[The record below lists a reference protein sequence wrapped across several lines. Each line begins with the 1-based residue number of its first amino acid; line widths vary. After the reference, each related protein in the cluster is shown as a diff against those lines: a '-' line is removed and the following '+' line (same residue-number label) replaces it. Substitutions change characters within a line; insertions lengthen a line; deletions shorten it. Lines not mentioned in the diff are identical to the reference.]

1 MKRVLIFGRWTWPA
15 LLTFS
20 LAQAQTL
27 QLAEGPGRAETMKLC
42 RSCHELARSVSLRQD
57 RAGWSTTLRKMTA
70 FGMKATDKELEAVLD
85 YLTAHYPAEDVPKV
99 NVNTATA
106 IELESG
112 LSLRRSQ
119 AKAVIAYREKNG
131 EFKSLDDLKK
141 VPVLDAAVID
151 EKKDRI
157 AF

>member
-1 MKRVLIFGRWTWPA
+1 MKRVTSFGRLSVPA
-15 LLTFS
+15 LLIALS
-20 LAQAQTL
+20 ASAQGL
-27 QLAEGPGRAETMKLC
+27 PEGAGREETAKLC
-42 RSCHELARSVSLRQD
+42 RTCHEVARSISLRQD

-70 FGMKATDKELEAVLD
+70 FGMKATDKDLDLVLD
-85 YLTAHYPAEDVPKV
+85 YLTTHFPAEDVPKV

-119 AKAVIAYREKNG
+119 AKAVVEYRGKNG
-131 EFKSLDDLKK
+131 GFKSLTDLKK
-141 VPVLDAAVID
+141 VAGLDAAKLD

>member
-1 MKRVLIFGRWTWPA
+1 MPA
-15 LLTFS
+15 LLAAS
-20 LAQAQTL
+20 LAHAQGP
-27 QLAEGPGRAETMKLC
+27 QLPQGAGREETAKLC
-42 RSCHELARSVSLRQD
+42 KSCHELARSISLRQD
-57 RAGWSTTLRKMTA
+57 RAGWTTTLRKMSA
-70 FGMKATDKELEAVLD
+70 FGMKATDKELDLVLD
-85 YLTAHYPAEDVPKV
+85 YLSKHFPAEDVPKV

-119 AKAVIAYREKNG
+119 AKAVIEYREKNG
-131 EFKSLDDLKK
+131 NFKSIDDLKK
-141 VPVLDAAVID
+141 TGAFDAAKLD

>member
-1 MKRVLIFGRWTWPA
+1 MKRALSIL
-15 LLTFS
+15 LLTASF
-20 LAQAQTL
+20 AFG
-27 QLAEGPGRAETMKLC
+27 QLPEGPGRDETVKLC
-42 RSCHELARSVSLRQD
+42 KTCHEVARSISVRQD

-70 FGMKATDKELEAVLD
+70 FGMKASDKELDLVLD
-85 YLTAHYPAEDVPKV
+85 YLSNHFPAEEVPKV
-99 NVNTATA
+99 NVNTARA

-119 AKAVIAYREKNG
+119 ARALIEYREKHG
-131 EFKSLDDLKK
+131 DFKSLEDLKK
-141 VPVLDAAVID
+141 VPLLEPAKLE

>member
-1 MKRVLIFGRWTWPA
+1 MAPA
-15 LLTFS
+15 LLIAW
-20 LAQAQTL
+20 LAQAQTIVL
-27 QLAEGPGRAETMKLC
+27 PEGIGQEETTKLC
-42 RSCHELARSVSLRQD
+42 KTCHELAKSVSLRQD
-57 RAGWSTTLRKMTA
+57 RAGWTATLRKMTA
-70 FGMKATDKELEAVLD
+70 FGMKATDKELDLVLD
-85 YLTAHYPAEDVPKV
+85 YLSKHYPAEDVPKV

-119 AKAVIAYREKNG
+119 ARALIAYREKNG
-131 EFKSLDDLKK
+131 DFKSLDDLKK
-141 VPVLDAAVID
+141 VPLLDAARIE